1 MVEAI
6 ALHLRNL
13 EARIQY
19 LEQSSTSSTF
29 PSMIVPLLSPLSIS
43 KPTLIVVSK
52 LVALSVNISS
62 IEINIDEFSSRI
74 DQVVIKIRGLQIEF
88 LAQMIT

>member
-13 EARIQY
+13 EARVRY

-29 PSMIVPLLSPLSIS
+29 PSMSVPPLSPLSIS
-43 KPTLIVVSK
+43 KPILIVDSK
-52 LVALSVNISS
+52 LVALFVNISS

-74 DQVVIKIRGLQIEF
+74 DQVVIKIGGLQIEF

>member
-13 EARIQY
+13 EARIRY

-29 PSMIVPLLSPLSIS
+29 PSMSVPPLSPLSIS
-43 KPTLIVVSK
+43 KPILIVDSK
-52 LVALSVNISS
+52 LVALFVNISS

-74 DQVVIKIRGLQIEF
+74 DQIVIKIRGLQIEF

>member
-13 EARIQY
+13 EARIRY

-43 KPTLIVVSK
+43 KPILIVVSK

-74 DQVVIKIRGLQIEF
+74 DQIVIKIRGLQIEF

>member
-13 EARIQY
+13 EARIRY

-43 KPTLIVVSK
+43 KPILIVVSK

-74 DQVVIKIRGLQIEF
+74 DQVVIKIGGLQIEF